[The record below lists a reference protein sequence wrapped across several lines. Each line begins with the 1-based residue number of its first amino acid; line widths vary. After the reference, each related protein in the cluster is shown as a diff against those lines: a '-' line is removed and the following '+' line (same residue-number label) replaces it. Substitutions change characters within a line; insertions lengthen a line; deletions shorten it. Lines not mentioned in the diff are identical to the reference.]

1 MTKNRSYGNS
11 YRGRSTA
18 DGFLVS
24 FDKRHEAFAR
34 RHHESTQAYYNRLH
48 ERQMLAMKL
57 EAQKEQSKRCSNNN
71 KRRNYKKR

>member
-1 MTKNRSYGNS
+1 MAKNT
-11 YRGRSTA
+11 YRNAHIGRSSV
-18 DGFLVS
+18 DGFLYA
-24 FDKRHEAFAR
+24 FDKRWEANQK
-34 RHHESTQAYYNRLH
+34 RHHESSQAYYKRLH